1 MLQKL
6 ENTYLNIL
14 RVFVIITSGLL
25 LIGAILFGL
34 SSLKGFGNGPEHEEF
49 TPKISHETIKE
60 ELTFEEKNSDSPQ
73 QESSAPPYQQE
84 VIDPNQKYYEGTA
97 DAIKEFIA
105 TVDDKNSID
114 QDSAIE
120 ILRERAEG
128 YSARL
133 TSAYASGLNEY
144 TNNMFSDVEVI
155 EKARKEGVFNILN
168 KVLDAY
174 TEEFNEQLNQADNR
188 FAQELQEHRQDQ
200 ANAMTNL
207 YISSGAFGAFLFIV
221 FLSIFIKIERN
232 LRNIKSAV

>member
-6 ENTYLNIL
+6 ENTYLEIL

-34 SSLKGFGNGPEHEEF
+34 SSLKGFGNGPEREEF
-49 TPKISHETIKE
+49 TPEISHETIKE
-60 ELTFEEKNSDSPQ
+60 ELIFEEKNSDTPQ
-73 QESSAPPYQQE
+73 QESSAPLSQQE

-97 DAIKEFIA
+97 DTIKEFVV
-105 TVDDKNSID
+105 TVDDKDTID
-114 QDSAIE
+114 RDSVIE

-144 TNNMFSDVEVI
+144 TNNMFSDGEVI
-155 EKARKEGVFNILN
+155 EKARKEGVFNVLN
-168 KVLDAY
+168 KVLHSY

-188 FAQELQEHRQDQ
+188 FAQERQEHRQDQ

-232 LRNIKSAV
+232 LRNIKAAV